1 MYQFWQIQHV
11 KSQQEH
17 LVTEWQGKAMIRL
30 ASDKRYS
37 KHGSAMVLIIVRLY
51 HLKQKMKIR
60 KPSKNEAPRLPNSTF
75 RTRGLTRSS
84 PANLSSPA
92 LVIPS
97 PSVIIHPPLHACSS
111 WSKDYLGNSP
121 HFPCCLQGRSQLWSI
136 CYKSVLC
143 KKCALTVR
151 LTHRGGPFSAGNHC

>member
-1 MYQFWQIQHV
+1 
-11 KSQQEH
+11 
-17 LVTEWQGKAMIRL
+17 MIRL
-30 ASDKRYS
+30 ASDKNIQS
-37 KHGSAMVLIIVRLY
+37 MV
-51 HLKQKMKIR
+51 QPTKIR
-60 KPSKNEAPRLPNSTF
+60 KPLKNEAPRLPNSTF

-97 PSVIIHPPLHACSS
+97 PSVIIHPPLHASS

-121 HFPCCLQGRSQLWSI
+121 RFPCCLQGRSQLWSV
-136 CYKSVLC
+136 CSKSVLC

-151 LTHRGGPFSAGNHC
+151 LTHSGGNFFCRKSQTVWFRANLLQQKKRKVILTHLKR

>member
-1 MYQFWQIQHV
+1 MTRQDLRPIKDIQ
-11 KSQQEH
+11 S
-17 LVTEWQGKAMIRL
+17 
-30 ASDKRYS
+30 
-37 KHGSAMVLIIVRLY
+37 MV
-51 HLKQKMKIR
+51 QPMKIR

-97 PSVIIHPPLHACSS
+97 PSVIIHPPLHASS
-111 WSKDYLGNSP
+111 WSNDYLGNLP
-121 HFPCCLQGRSQLWSI
+121 RFPCCLQGRSQLWSI

-151 LTHRGGPFSAGNHC
+151 LTHRGRPFSAGNHCQLDFVQICYNRRKEVILTLLKRWWNIW